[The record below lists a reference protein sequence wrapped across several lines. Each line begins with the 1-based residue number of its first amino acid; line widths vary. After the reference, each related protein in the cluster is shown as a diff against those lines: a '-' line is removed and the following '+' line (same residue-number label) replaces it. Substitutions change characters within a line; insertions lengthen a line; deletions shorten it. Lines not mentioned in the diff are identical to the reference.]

1 MIEVA
6 LREEGV
12 DRNWTSYDI
21 NSENR
26 AVALREEGADRNSR
40 GHPTTANAPAVALR
54 EEGVDRNHSS
64 CCDGCALLSRPPRGG
79 RG

>member
-26 AVALREEGADRNSR
+26 S
-40 GHPTTANAPAVALR
+40 VALR
-54 EEGVDRNHSS
+54 EEGVDRNVYK
-64 CCDGCALLSRPPRGG
+64 ALQSPQRSRRPPRGG

>member
-21 NSENR
+21 NSEN
-26 AVALREEGADRNSR
+26 GS
-40 GHPTTANAPAVALR
+40 VALR
-54 EEGVDRNHSS
+54 EEGVDRNVYK
-64 CCDGCALLSRPPRGG
+64 ALQSPQRSRRPPRGG